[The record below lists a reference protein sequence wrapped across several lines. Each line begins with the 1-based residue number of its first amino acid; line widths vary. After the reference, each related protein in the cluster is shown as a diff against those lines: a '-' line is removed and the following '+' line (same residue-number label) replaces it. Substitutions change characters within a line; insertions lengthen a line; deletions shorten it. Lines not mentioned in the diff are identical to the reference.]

1 MIKKVGKYVFLCI
14 ASFLSIF
21 PFLWMIVGA
30 TNASVD
36 ITSGRMIPGNQLL
49 TNIHTLFTTT
59 NIVTG
64 IKNSMIITVIATI
77 LTVLVAAM
85 AGYGFEI
92 YKSRIKDKVMAL
104 LLMSM
109 MVPMATLLIPRYRMF
124 AQWGLLNTFLSVI
137 LPSMAT
143 AFLIFFFR
151 QNTKSFSKEI
161 LQAARVDGLGE
172 MKSFFLIYCP
182 VMRSTFA
189 AATII
194 TFMNI
199 WNSYLWPLVALQT
212 DDKMT
217 LPLIISAMNSAYT
230 PDFGMIMVA
239 IVPATFPTAAIFFI
253 MQKSF
258 VEGMLGSVK

>member
-1 MIKKVGKYVFLCI
+1 
-14 ASFLSIF
+14 
-21 PFLWMIVGA
+21 
-30 TNASVD
+30 
-36 ITSGRMIPGNQLL
+36 
-49 TNIHTLFTTT
+49 
-59 NIVTG
+59 
-64 IKNSMIITVIATI
+64 
-77 LTVLVAAM
+77 
-85 AGYGFEI
+85 
-92 YKSRIKDKVMAL
+92 MAL

-124 AQWGLLNTFLSVI
+124 AKWGLLNTFLSVI
-137 LPSMAT
+137 LPSVAT

-217 LPLIISAMNSAYT
+217 LPLIRLHTGLRNDHGSHRNGNL
-230 PDFGMIMVA
+230 PDRSDFLHHAEELRRRDAG
-239 IVPATFPTAAIFFI
+239 
-253 MQKSF
+253 
-258 VEGMLGSVK
+258 LR

>member
-1 MIKKVGKYVFLCI
+1 MIKKTGKYIFLSI

-21 PFLWMIVGA
+21 PFLWMIIGA
-30 TNASVD
+30 TNKSVD
-36 ITSGRMIPGNQLL
+36 ITRGKITPGTALIDNVV
-49 TNIHTLFTTT
+49 TLFTTT

-64 IKNSMIITVIATI
+64 IRNSLIIGVAATF
-77 LTVLVAAM
+77 LTVLVSAM

-92 YKSRIKDKVMAL
+92 YRSRIKEKVMGV

-124 AQWGLLNTFLSVI
+124 AKWGLLNTFLSVI

-172 MKSFFLIYCP
+172 IKSFFFIYCP

-194 TFMNI
+194 TFMNV

-212 DDKMT
+212 NDKMT
-217 LPLIISAMNSAYT
+217 LPLVVSAMNSAYT

-239 IVPATFPTAAIFFI
+239 VITATLPTAAIFFI
-253 MQKSF
+253 MQRSF
-258 VEGMLGSVK
+258 VEGMIGSVK